1 MDDFGTGY
9 SSLIALTNIPLDVL
23 KIDRSFVTPLY
34 PGGDALLVSAMT
46 LIARGRNLE
55 TIGEGIE
62 TEGQLIELIAAGCD
76 LGQGYLFAK
85 PLEREQLEG
94 LVALESGFADTVRR
108 ARLAA
113 LGTAEPIRSV
123 ASEDVRPA
131 YGDDVEHKRRRA

>member
-23 KIDRSFVTPLY
+23 KIERSFVTPLY
-34 PGGDALLVSAMT
+34 PGGGALLVSAMT

-62 TEGQLIELIAAGCD
+62 TEGQLIELIVAGCD
-76 LGQGYLFAK
+76 LGQGYLLAK
-85 PLEREQLEG
+85 PLEPEELTS
-94 LVALESGFADTVRR
+94 LAAIESGFADTVRR

-123 ASEDVRPA
+123 TDEELPPT
-131 YGDDVEHKRRRA
+131 YGGGVEHEHRLA

>member
-46 LIARGRNLE
+46 LIARGRSLE

-62 TEGQLIELIAAGCD
+62 TEGQLIELIVAGCD
-76 LGQGYLFAK
+76 LGQGYLLAK
-85 PLEREQLEG
+85 PLEREELTS
-94 LVALESGFADTVRR
+94 LAAIESGFADTVRR
-108 ARLAA
+108 ARLSAP
-113 LGTAEPIRSV
+113 LSRF
-123 ASEDVRPA
+123 VR
-131 YGDDVEHKRRRA
+131 